1 MHFLDYSFWSIIPPL
16 LTIFLVIKTR
26 EVILSMSI
34 GIALGCFLLAD
45 LNPLGAL
52 ETFVEMLIGSPAENG
67 TLTPGAIT
75 ETDNMLVLLSMVM
88 IGALIGLLVKSGASR
103 AFANYLGHRVNT
115 KKRTGIMASIVGTL
129 LLIDDYFDSLTN
141 GAIMKEISD
150 KNKVPREKLAY
161 YLDSTTYAVCQ
172 ISPISSWVAFIASL
186 LAAGMMSAG
195 IEGNAYQML
204 LKSIPYNF
212 FAILSLIMVYLVATF
227 GINLG
232 AMGRAEKRADK
243 TGKLI
248 ENPFGGEE
256 EDAYAGMKLANGK
269 PRDLII
275 PVVVLICLVLGFMM
289 YTGGFFE
296 HHNISQTIGQMEG
309 IRSMSYGFVVTI
321 LFTMVYMRIRKV
333 GTAPELVSAAFVG
346 VKSVLYAVF
355 VLSLGWTLGN
365 IAEGLGT
372 ADFMI
377 SVFQGNIPPAVT
389 PAILFLICAAMTFAI
404 GGGWTTFAIMIP
416 IVVPFTVAT
425 GADLSLCLTA
435 VIGGS
440 GLGATCSP
448 LADTSIVASTAAEIS
463 IIDHIKTQLPYSL
476 ICGAI
481 ALIGYLV
488 TGFSGSLLIGY
499 VVVAALFIAAV
510 IVMKKKWGASERT
523 TEKENLTSA
532 ESSDIVFE

>member
-1 MHFLDYSFWSIIPPL
+1 
-16 LTIFLVIKTR
+16 
-26 EVILSMSI
+26 
-34 GIALGCFLLAD
+34 
-45 LNPLGAL
+45 
-52 ETFVEMLIGSPAENG
+52 
-67 TLTPGAIT
+67 
-75 ETDNMLVLLSMVM
+75 
-88 IGALIGLLVKSGASR
+88 
-103 AFANYLGHRVNT
+103 
-115 KKRTGIMASIVGTL
+115 
-129 LLIDDYFDSLTN
+129 
-141 GAIMKEISD
+141 
-150 KNKVPREKLAY
+150 
-161 YLDSTTYAVCQ
+161 
-172 ISPISSWVAFIASL
+172 
-186 LAAGMMSAG
+186 
-195 IEGNAYQML
+195 
-204 LKSIPYNF
+204 
-212 FAILSLIMVYLVATF
+212 
-227 GINLG
+227 
-232 AMGRAEKRADK
+232 
-243 TGKLI
+243 
-248 ENPFGGEE
+248 
-256 EDAYAGMKLANGK
+256 MKLANGK

-435 VIGGS
+435 LIGGS

>member
-52 ETFVEMLIGSPAENG
+52 ETFVEMLIGAPAENG

-321 LFTMVYMRIRKV
+321 LF
-333 GTAPELVSAAFVG
+333 
-346 VKSVLYAVF
+346 
-355 VLSLGWTLGN
+355 
-365 IAEGLGT
+365 
-372 ADFMI
+372 
-377 SVFQGNIPPAVT
+377 
-389 PAILFLICAAMTFAI
+389 LICAAMTFAI

-476 ICGAI
+476 VCGAI

-510 IVMKKKWGASERT
+510 IVMKKKWGASERS

>member
-1 MHFLDYSFWSIIPPL
+1 M
-16 LTIFLVIKTR
+16 
-26 EVILSMSI
+26 
-34 GIALGCFLLAD
+34 
-45 LNPLGAL
+45 
-52 ETFVEMLIGSPAENG
+52 
-67 TLTPGAIT
+67 
-75 ETDNMLVLLSMVM
+75 
-88 IGALIGLLVKSGASR
+88 
-103 AFANYLGHRVNT
+103 
-115 KKRTGIMASIVGTL
+115 
-129 LLIDDYFDSLTN
+129 
-141 GAIMKEISD
+141 
-150 KNKVPREKLAY
+150 
-161 YLDSTTYAVCQ
+161 
-172 ISPISSWVAFIASL
+172 
-186 LAAGMMSAG
+186 
-195 IEGNAYQML
+195 
-204 LKSIPYNF
+204 
-212 FAILSLIMVYLVATF
+212 
-227 GINLG
+227 
-232 AMGRAEKRADK
+232 
-243 TGKLI
+243 
-248 ENPFGGEE
+248 
-256 EDAYAGMKLANGK
+256 
-269 PRDLII
+269 
-275 PVVVLICLVLGFMM
+275 
-289 YTGGFFE
+289 
-296 HHNISQTIGQMEG
+296 
-309 IRSMSYGFVVTI
+309 
-321 LFTMVYMRIRKV
+321 
-333 GTAPELVSAAFVG
+333 G

-476 ICGAI
+476 VCGAI

-523 TEKENLTSA
+523 TEK
-532 ESSDIVFE
+532 IV